1 MSNLRAVKNLSD
13 AKLDIVFVHGLET
26 NEKSWTTKDSVFWPE
41 TILPGLIPNAR
52 ILAYESDDITVDN
65 FWSTEDMITEVAEA
79 LLGDLVD
86 VRGGEV
92 AKRPIIF
99 VGHCLGGLVCES
111 ALNRAAGSD
120 ENKQIADCT
129 VGLLLLGTPH
139 YVPDNL
145 SEAAK
150 YFKLAQLEVPS
161 SADLLVKSQNILRVP
176 PAFAEFKQA
185 ASVKMACFYEGAPT
199 KVNDEEF
206 KIVEPAVAQF
216 PDGTQTNRLGYN
228 HHGMS
233 CFKDDK
239 DKEFKKI
246 SRVLKSWVD
255 SLPEPEEKGTV
266 NNISNASFAGST
278 NSGLQLGQNAG
289 SLNGFRFGK

>member
-1 MSNLRAVKNLSD
+1 MSTLRVVKNLSD
-13 AKLDIVFVHGLET
+13 AKLDIVFVHGVET
-26 NEKSWTTKDSVFWPE
+26 NQKSWTTEDSVFWPE

-52 ILAYESDDITVDN
+52 ILAFESEDITVN
-65 FWSTEDMITEVAEA
+65 NLWNTEDMVTEVGDA
-79 LLGDLVD
+79 LIGELVD
-86 VRGGEV
+86 VRSGDL
-92 AKRPIIF
+92 AID
-99 VGHCLGGLVCES
+99 
-111 ALNRAAGSD
+111 RAANSD
-120 ENKQIADCT
+120 EAKPIADSA
-129 VGLLLLGTPH
+129 VGLLLFGTPH

-161 SADLLVKSQNILRVP
+161 SADLHAKSQHLLRVP
-176 PAFAEFKQA
+176 QAFAQFKQA
-185 ASVKMACFYEGAPT
+185 ASVKLACFYEGAPT

-216 PDGTQTNRLGYN
+216 PDGTQNNRLGYN

-233 CFKDDK
+233 CFKNDQ

-246 SRVLKSWVD
+246 LRVLKSWVE

-289 SLNGFRFGK
+289 SLNGFRFG

>member
-1 MSNLRAVKNLSD
+1 MSLTPLKNLSD
-13 AKLDIVFVHGLET
+13 AKLDIVFVHGVET
-26 NEKSWTTKDSVFWPE
+26 TQKSWKTEDSVFWPE

-52 ILAYESDDITVDN
+52 ILAFESDDITVDN
-65 FWSTEDMITEVAEA
+65 FWNTEDMIGDVAGE
-79 LLGDLVD
+79 LIGELVD
-86 VRGGEV
+86 MRSGDV

-99 VGHCLGGLVCES
+99 VAHCLGGLVCEC
-111 ALNRAAGSD
+111 ALELAAKNDDS
-120 ENKQIADCT
+120 KQIADCA

-150 YFKLAQLEVPS
+150 YFKLAQLEEPIT
-161 SADLLVKSQNILRVP
+161 ADLQAKSQHFLRVP
-176 PAFAEFKQA
+176 QAFAQFKQA
-185 ASVKMACFYEGAPT
+185 TSVKLACFYEGAPT

-216 PDGTQTNRLGYN
+216 PDGTQNTRLGYN

-246 SRVLKSWVD
+246 FRVLKSWVE

-278 NSGLQLGQNAG
+278 NSGLQLGQNVG
-289 SLNGFRFGK
+289 SLNGFRFG